1 MTARRPFI
9 ERHSCLKELAANTAF
24 PSTCKRE
31 TKPISRYRCK
41 CCKRRLMEA
50 TKASSARRQEGT
62 YCTTSNES
70 AIEMKRSCSRNMVQ
84 RASPEFPVLGA
95 GSLLLLLESLND
107 SIPRADSLSRQ
118 PATVLRGRRT
128 DRWLCSGLSL
138 VGGGTASGPSTAA
151 ACSLLTASGDL
162 QTLFVLLSRLIF
174 GILCCRN
181 SVLSQPSP

>member
-107 SIPRADSLSRQ
+107 SIPRAPTRSAGSQQQSSVVVEPIGGFVRVSVSSGVGRL
-118 PATVLRGRRT
+118 PAPQRRRLVPCLRPLVL
-128 DRWLCSGLSL
+128 CKSFC
-138 VGGGTASGPSTAA
+138 AS
-151 ACSLLTASGDL
+151 
-162 QTLFVLLSRLIF
+162 SRLIS
-174 GILCCRN
+174 GILCSSN
-181 SVLSQPSP
+181 